1 MTTSN
6 ELTESTPAGDPAPRQ
21 SSRER
26 NWTRAVDPQLLGLA
40 IALGVLILVI
50 GMQVPDKFFRF
61 SNLLN
66 IGQAVTLIGL
76 TALASTVVI
85 ISGGLDIS
93 IGSIV
98 GLCSAAAALAMVA
111 VDNAAFGI
119 LAAVGFGL
127 SAGLVNGLLITVGRI
142 NPVITTL
149 GTLSAY
155 RGVAWIMTGGYAV
168 GVTNKL
174 FNSIGSGELLG
185 IPVPLV
191 ILIVVAVLFHIF
203 LSYTDIGRNIFAIGG
218 NPTAARLA
226 GISLNRYK
234 LGIYMLSGLCAA
246 LAAIV
251 LTARTNSGQPAS
263 GSAGL
268 ELEAI
273 TAAVLGGT
281 AMSGGVGSVIGT
293 MLGVLIIGTLNNGM
307 ILLNVPSFYQ
317 FVARGVLLIVA
328 MLIQNWRTRSAN

>member
-1 MTTSN
+1 
-6 ELTESTPAGDPAPRQ
+6 
-21 SSRER
+21 
-26 NWTRAVDPQLLGLA
+26 
-40 IALGVLILVI
+40 
-50 GMQVPDKFFRF
+50 
-61 SNLLN
+61 
-66 IGQAVTLIGL
+66 
-76 TALASTVVI
+76 VVI

-98 GLCSAAAALAMVA
+98 GLCSAAAALAMVSI
-111 VDNAAFGI
+111 DNAAVGI
-119 LAAVGFGL
+119 GAALAMGLAAGM
-127 SAGLVNGLLITVGRI
+127 VNGLLITVGRI

-155 RGVAWIMTGGYAV
+155 RGIAWIMTGGYAV
-168 GVTNKL
+168 GVSNKT
-174 FNSIGSGELLG
+174 FNSIGSGEILG
-185 IPVPLV
+185 IPIPLV
-191 ILIVVAVLFHIF
+191 ILIVVAVLFYIF
-203 LSYTDIGRNIFAIGG
+203 LGYTDVGRNIFAMGG
-218 NPTAARLA
+218 NPNAARLA
-226 GISLNRYK
+226 GINLNRYK
-234 LGIYMLSGLCAA
+234 VGIYMLSGLCAA

-281 AMSGGVGSVIGT
+281 AMSGGVGSVVGT

-328 MLIQNWRTRSAN
+328 MLIQNWRTRDTQ

>member
-1 MTTSN
+1 MTTGN
-6 ELTESTPAGDPAPRQ
+6 PLAQGTPAGEPSPSTNARGG
-21 SSRER
+21 SWFKSL
-26 NWTRAVDPQLLGLA
+26 DPQLVGLA
-40 IALGVLILVI
+40 IALGMLVLII
-50 GMQVPDKFFRF
+50 GVQAPDKFFRI

-76 TALASTVVI
+76 TGLAATVVI

-111 VDNAAFGI
+111 VDNAAAGI
-119 LAAVGFGL
+119 AAALAMGL
-127 SAGLVNGLLITVGRI
+127 AAGLVNGLLITVGGI

-155 RGVAWIMTGGYAV
+155 RGIAWIMTGGYAV
-168 GVTNKL
+168 GVSNKT

-185 IPVPLV
+185 IPIPLV
-191 ILIVVAVLFHIF
+191 ILIVVAVLFYIF
-203 LSYTDIGRNIFAIGG
+203 LAYTDVGRNIFAMGG
-218 NPTAARLA
+218 NPNAARLA
-226 GISLNRYK
+226 GINLDRYK
-234 LGIYMLSGLCAA
+234 VGIYMLSGFCAA

-281 AMSGGVGSVIGT
+281 AMTGGVGSVIGT

-328 MLIQNWRTRSAN
+328 MLIQNWRTRASR

>member
-1 MTTSN
+1 MTSKEISQTAPGAP
-6 ELTESTPAGDPAPRQ
+6 TPDKSGRRTGWVR
-21 SSRER
+21 SI
-26 NWTRAVDPQLLGLA
+26 DPQLLGLA
-40 IALGVLILVI
+40 VALGILVLII
-50 GMQVPDKFFRF
+50 GVQVPGKFFRI

-76 TALASTVVI
+76 TGLASTVVI

-98 GLCSAAAALAMVA
+98 GLCSAAALAMVTL
-111 VDNAAFGI
+111 DNAAFGI
-119 LAAVGFGL
+119 VAAVGIGL
-127 SAGLVNGLLITVGRI
+127 TAGMVNGLLITVGRI

-155 RGVAWIMTGGYAV
+155 RGIAWIMTGGYAV
-168 GVTNKL
+168 GVSNKA
-174 FNSIGSGELLG
+174 FNSIGSSEILG
-185 IPVPLV
+185 IPTPLV
-191 ILIVVAVLFHIF
+191 ILIVVAVLFQIF
-203 LSYTDIGRNIFAIGG
+203 LAYTDVGRNIFAMGG

-226 GISLNRYK
+226 GIGLNRYK

-281 AMSGGVGSVIGT
+281 AMSGGVGSVLGT

-328 MLIQNWRTRSAN
+328 MLIQNWRTRGTQ